1 MLARDSFCGGF
12 RGQGFTL
19 GLGFIWS
26 LGDALEV
33 LFWKVCAQLLWENG
47 ARVLVDFSPGAGM
60 LSKTALSLGIK
71 VVCVALNDAHK
82 SCLNRLL
89 HSYIRGNVEADVPG
103 FVPADKA
110 SKIDELKPKRLAVYE
125 KQSGREGQPP
135 LPGAGRQNF
144 EKNVLSA
151 LDALQSGAPPAKKQ
165 KVAVPKAKEPPPQQ
179 VVPKSEQPT
188 APPKAKATPK
198 AGPSESVAD
207 LLKAWGAGK

>member
-1 MLARDSFCGGF
+1 MRF
-12 RGQGFTL
+12 R
-19 GLGFIWS
+19 
-26 LGDALEV
+26 
-33 LFWKVCAQLLWENG
+33 KVCAQLLWENG

-82 SCLNRLL
+82 SCLYRLL
-89 HSYIRGNVEADVPG
+89 QTYIRDNVEADVPG

-110 SKIDELKPKRLAVYE
+110 SRIDEIKPKRLTVYE

-165 KVAVPKAKEPPPQQ
+165 KLAVAKAKADPADPAPTP
-179 VVPKSEQPT
+179 VVPKPKAEQPM
-188 APPKAKATPK
+188 PDPKAKATPK
-198 AGPSESVAD
+198 APGPSESVAD
-207 LLKAWGAGK
+207 LLAKWGGGK